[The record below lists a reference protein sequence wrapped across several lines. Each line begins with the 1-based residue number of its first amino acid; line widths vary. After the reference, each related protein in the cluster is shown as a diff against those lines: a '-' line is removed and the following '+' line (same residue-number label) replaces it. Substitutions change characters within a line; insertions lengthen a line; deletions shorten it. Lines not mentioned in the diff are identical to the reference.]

1 MYAILAAKPVGVTDE
16 LSPKETIHPL
26 NLEQIQQVAQ
36 KQKATIVEY
45 SIINLDHLFIWVIKP
60 SGKITF
66 HPVHLQPLR
75 QEQNTSLSE
84 LVHQARESLEVPE
97 KRHDAPRLLR
107 QLHEIL
113 IEPIASLLPTDPNV
127 PVIFIPQ
134 GNLFLVPFPAL
145 QDANGKFLIEQHTI
159 VTAPSIQVMDLT
171 HQRRQQ
177 LGARS
182 LESLKPQDV
191 LVAGNPTMPS
201 IAPVIGEPPQQLA
214 ALPAAGAEANA
225 IASFLNT
232 QAILGARATKVDIM
246 QQMPK
251 ARLIHLA
258 THGLLDDIRQLG
270 VPGAIALAPSSE
282 DNGFLTAGEIL
293 ELKLNAELVVLSACV
308 TGLGKL
314 TGDGVIGLSRC
325 LMAAGVPRLIVSLW
339 PVSDLSTAFLM
350 INFYENLKNF
360 TQLQPGDVAKA
371 FNQSQ
376 KWLLNLT
383 SEEAK
388 QELEKLKSHIY
399 QAFAGISKRLAEAR
413 INRYFQDICDRAP
426 HPFANPVYWSA
437 FTTIGL

>member
-1 MYAILAAKPVGVTDE
+1 V
-16 LSPKETIHPL
+16 
-26 NLEQIQQVAQ
+26 LE
-36 KQKATIVEY
+36 
-45 SIINLDHLFIWVIKP
+45 
-60 SGKITF
+60 
-66 HPVHLQPLR
+66 
-75 QEQNTSLSE
+75 
-84 LVHQARESLEVPE
+84 
-97 KRHDAPRLLR
+97 
-107 QLHEIL
+107 
-113 IEPIASLLPTDPNV
+113 
-127 PVIFIPQ
+127 
-134 GNLFLVPFPAL
+134 
-145 QDANGKFLIEQHTI
+145 
-159 VTAPSIQVMDLT
+159 LT
-171 HQRRQQ
+171 HQQRQL
-177 LGARS
+177 LGTQS
-182 LESLKPQDV
+182 LASLKPQDV
-191 LVAGNPTMPS
+191 IVVGNPTMPS

-225 IASFLNT
+225 IATFLNT
-232 QAILGARATKVDIM
+232 EAILGARATKVAIV
-246 QQMPK
+246 QQMPR

-270 VPGAIALAPSSE
+270 VPGAIALAPFGE

-350 INFYENLKNF
+350 INFYENLKNLS
-360 TQLQPGDVAKA
+360 QLKPGDVAKA

-388 QELEKLKSHIY
+388 QELEKLKPYIY
-399 QAFAGISKRLAEAR
+399 RAFAGRSKRLAEAR
-413 INRYFQDICDRAP
+413 INRYLQDICDRAP